1 MVVKDG
7 KVRGSSA
14 AATAPALSWRDAAQV
29 VGEGYHPRAGEPHAE
44 VFALRAA
51 GAEAAGATAYV
62 SLEPCSHYGRTP
74 PCASALLAARVA
86 RCVVGCGDPNPLV
99 AGRGVAMLRA
109 AGVDVAMVGGAEEAA
124 CRDLNAD
131 FMARMAAQA
140 QR

>member
-1 MVVKDG
+1 M
-7 KVRGSSA
+7 
-14 AATAPALSWRDAAQV
+14 
-29 VGEGYHPRAGEPHAE
+29 GEGYHPRAGEPHAE

-51 GAEAAGATAYV
+51 GAAAEGATAYV

-86 RCVVGCGDPNPLV
+86 RAVVGCGDPNPLV

-109 AGVDVAMVGGAEEAA
+109 QGVAVQLVGGEEEKA

-140 QR
+140 A

>member
-1 MVVKDG
+1 MI
-7 KVRGSSA
+7 
-14 AATAPALSWRDAAQV
+14 
-29 VGEGYHPRAGEPHAE
+29 GEGYHPRAGEPHAE

-51 GAEAAGATAYV
+51 GADAAGATAYV

-99 AGRGVAMLRA
+99 AGRGVALLRA
-109 AGVDVAMVGGAEEAA
+109 AGVAVAMVGGAEEAA

-131 FMARMAAQA
+131 FMARMAEQA
-140 QR
+140 QPHP